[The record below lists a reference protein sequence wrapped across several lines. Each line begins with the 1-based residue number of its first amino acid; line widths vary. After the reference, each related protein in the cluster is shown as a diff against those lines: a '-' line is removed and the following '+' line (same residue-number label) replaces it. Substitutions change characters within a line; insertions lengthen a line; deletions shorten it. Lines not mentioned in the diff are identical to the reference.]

1 MSIDRS
7 PEITVRAVQSIYP
20 ALDTGLNDDGSV
32 NKMEDAR
39 MSKVT
44 AGVQAVH
51 IQGLSTQI
59 KAWVSSLNISGKQQM
74 ELLRMRK
81 GLDGRESEIVRS
93 IKGNFM
99 IPKVAGIVEGQLRG
113 RVIVPTSEPYT
124 GAMPKNSES
133 FKLMIDIPEKS
144 DWGTPKP

>member
-1 MSIDRS
+1 MSLDKSQVIS
-7 PEITVRAVQSIYP
+7 TKTVQSIYP

-32 NKMEDAR
+32 NRMEEAR
-39 MSKVT
+39 MSKIS
-44 AGVQAVH
+44 ASVQAVQ

-74 ELLRMRK
+74 ELLRVRK

-93 IKGNFM
+93 IKSNFM
-99 IPKVAGIVEGQLRG
+99 IPKVAGIVEAQLRG
-113 RVIVPTSEPYT
+113 RIVVPTSEPYI
-124 GAMPKNSES
+124 GPMPKGNED
-133 FKLMIDIPEKS
+133 FKLLIDIPKKS

>member
-1 MSIDRS
+1 MSLKKS
-7 PEITVRAVQSIYP
+7 PAISIKSVQSIYP

-32 NKMEDAR
+32 NKMEEAR
-39 MSKVT
+39 MSKVS

-59 KAWVSSLNISGKQQM
+59 KAWVSSLNISSKQQM
-74 ELLRMRK
+74 ELLRIRK
-81 GLDGRESEIVRS
+81 GLDGRESEIVRG
-93 IKGNFM
+93 IKSNFM

-113 RVIVPTSEPYT
+113 RIVTPTSEPYT
-124 GAMPKNSES
+124 GPIPKGSED
-133 FKLMIDIPEKS
+133 FKLMIDIPKKS

>member
-1 MSIDRS
+1 MSKDAYT
-7 PEITVRAVQSIYP
+7 EIGVRDVQSIYP

-93 IKGNFM
+93 IKSNFM

-113 RVIVPTSEPYT
+113 RVVTPTTEPYT
-124 GAMPKNSES
+124 GAMPKNNES
-133 FKLMIDIPEKS
+133 FKLRIDIPEKS
-144 DWGTPKP
+144 DWSAPKP

>member
-1 MSIDRS
+1 MSEDRS
-7 PEITVRAVQSIYP
+7 PQIKPIEVQSICH
-20 ALDTGLNDDGSV
+20 ALDTGLNSDGSM
-32 NKMEDAR
+32 NKVEDAR

-59 KAWVSSLNISGKQQM
+59 KAWASSLNISSKQQM

-81 GLDGRESEIVRS
+81 GPDGRESEIVRG
-93 IKGNFM
+93 IKSNFM

-113 RVIVPTSEPYT
+113 RIVAPTSEPYT
-124 GAMPKNSES
+124 GPMVKSNES
-133 FKLMIDIPEKS
+133 FKLKIDIPQKS